1 MNLGS
6 NAPTYLASASGVS
19 RSGSTVTKTTCTRSA
34 SGPSDFITPARSASV
49 VGHTSGQ
56 CVKPK
61 KSTTALPRKSSRWRT
76 RPLVSCSSSALPYS
90 APVMSVLLNL
100 DAPSQAAS
108 ARLQIMIEQ
117 KRGKKAGEVGNRVA
131 EGLLRERIA
140 VMPVDRQRI
149 ADEQP
154 AQSERGDQIGHPAH
168 PDHIGQQ
175 AHGEEDQ
182 RVEEDL

>member
-1 MNLGS
+1 MKS
-6 NAPTYLASASGVS
+6 
-19 RSGSTVTKTTCTRSA
+19 TCTRSA
-34 SGPSDFITPARSASV
+34 SGPSDFMAVARSASV
-49 VGHTSGQ
+49 VGQTSGQ
-56 CVKPK
+56 WVKPK
-61 KSTTALPRKSSRWRT
+61 KSTTALPRKSSKCRR

-100 DAPSQAAS
+100 GAPSQAAS

-140 VMPVDRQRI
+140 VMAVDGQRI
-149 ADEQP
+149 ADEPSAQP
-154 AQSERGDQIGHPAH
+154 ERGDQIGHAAH

-175 AHGEEDQ
+175 A
-182 RVEEDL
+182 